1 MTVRDRKQFQAGHSV
16 PKGLMLMLSA
26 VLHSSAAFAQEA
38 RVLKPDLAFHM
49 RCSER
54 DQTAFEKQIESYL
67 TSQRFRVLNLAR
79 IQKEHGYFIS
89 NFHMI
94 ALDEADRI
102 LEIQSLPYDE
112 NLYAASLITK
122 PPTKRA
128 DDLEKSLVTFIR
140 DSAECDVKQ
149 ETRSDNTNANS
160 KMYEHELN
168 RVNRLFREAQQL
180 NDQENSPDI

>member
-1 MTVRDRKQFQAGHSV
+1 MTVRGRKQFKAGHSV

-26 VLHSSAAFAQEA
+26 VLHSSVAFAQEA

-67 TSQRFRVLNLAR
+67 TSQRFRVLNLTR

-122 PPTKRA
+122 PRPSEPMILKKAWSHSSAILLNVTSNKKPARTIPTPTER
-128 DDLEKSLVTFIR
+128 
-140 DSAECDVKQ
+140 C
-149 ETRSDNTNANS
+149 TRTNS
-160 KMYEHELN
+160 IE
-168 RVNRLFREAQQL
+168 
-180 NDQENSPDI
+180 